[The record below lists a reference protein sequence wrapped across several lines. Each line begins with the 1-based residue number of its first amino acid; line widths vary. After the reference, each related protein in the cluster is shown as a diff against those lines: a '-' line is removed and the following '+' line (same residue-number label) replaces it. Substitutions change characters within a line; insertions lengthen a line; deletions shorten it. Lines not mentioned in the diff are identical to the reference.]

1 MSVKPSFVDAEYD
14 ESSSTFSFQPES
26 ADLNAEDIENDLASL
41 DMEYANAATFSKGAG
56 RRTTDLVRLYLQEI
70 GRVRLLGRDEEVS
83 EAQKVQRYMRLLE
96 LCTSVAE
103 TDSTMQPYVRLIEAQ
118 DRLTSS
124 LGHRPSLERW
134 ASEAGV
140 EVASLKPILADGKRR
155 WAELANLSVVDLEQM
170 QADGISAKDH
180 MIKANLR
187 LVVSVAKKYQN
198 RGLELL
204 DLIQEGTLGLERAV
218 EKFDPTKG
226 YRFSTYA
233 YWWIRQGIT
242 RAIATQSR
250 TIRLPVHI
258 TEKLNKIKKAQR
270 KISQEKG
277 RTATI
282 EDIASEL
289 EMTPPQV
296 REVLLRVPR
305 AVSLE
310 TKVGKERDTE
320 LGELLETD
328 GISPEEMLMREALH
342 RDLQQLLTDLTTRE
356 RDVIRM
362 RFGLGDGQ
370 PYSLA
375 EIGRALDLSRER
387 VRQIEAK
394 ALQKL
399 RQPKRRNRV
408 RDYLESLT

>member
-1 MSVKPSFVDAEYD
+1 MPAKLFYADSQYNEPNDDLGFAPDTAEPEDGDLTSFE
-14 ESSSTFSFQPES
+14 P
-26 ADLNAEDIENDLASL
+26 
-41 DMEYANAATFSKGAG
+41 EYANSAALGKNAG

-83 EAQKVQRYMRLLE
+83 EAQCVQRYMRLLE
-96 LCTSVAE
+96 LCRAAAD
-103 TDSTMQPYVRLIEAQ
+103 TDEAIRRYVQLLEAH
-118 DRLTSS
+118 DRLASN

-134 ASEAGV
+134 ATEGGIDV
-140 EVASLKPILADGKRR
+140 DDLKPSLATGKRR
-155 WAELANLSVVDLEQM
+155 WAELANLSIDELERIQH
-170 QADGISAKDH
+170 DGLSAKDH

-282 EDIASEL
+282 EDIAVEL
-289 EMTPPQV
+289 DMTAPQV

-320 LGELLETD
+320 LGDLLETD
-328 GISPEEMLMREALH
+328 GISPEETLMREALH
-342 RDLQQLLTDLTTRE
+342 RDLQHLLTDLTSRE
-356 RDVIRM
+356 QDVIRM

-375 EIGRALDLSRER
+375 
-387 VRQIEAK
+387 
-394 ALQKL
+394 
-399 RQPKRRNRV
+399 
-408 RDYLESLT
+408 